1 MVYQLP
7 RGLPPVLWLT
17 GEVRRL
23 LLLFVFASCARSVAP
38 CEPWKAWQLT
48 ALSDAPGE
56 RIEKCTATTLEWRV
70 MPGGARDAWL
80 HNLETMPIEGGWRL
94 WRRSVLVRSG
104 SPGVRVEVRS
114 DGADLLITLTPD
126 QSIEVAKLLKEVSRE

>member
-7 RGLPPVLWLT
+7 RGLPPPLWLT
-17 GEVRRL
+17 GRVRRWL
-23 LLLFVFASCARSVAP
+23 LLLTLASCSRSAAP

-56 RIEKCTATTLEWRV
+56 RIERCTATTLEWRV
-70 MPGGARDAWL
+70 MPGGAREAWL

-94 WRRSVLVRSG
+94 WRRSVLVRSEA
-104 SPGVRVEVRS
+104 PGVRVEVRN
-114 DGADLLITLTPD
+114 DGADLLITLTPE
-126 QSIEVAKLLKEVSRE
+126 QSIDVAKLLKEVSRE

>member
-1 MVYQLP
+1 M
-7 RGLPPVLWLT
+7 LWLT

-70 MPGGARDAWL
+70 IPGGAREAWL
-80 HNLETMPIEGGWRL
+80 HNLETMPIEGGWR
-94 WRRSVLVRSG
+94 VLVRSEA
-104 SPGVRVEVRS
+104 PGVRVDVRS

-126 QSIEVAKLLKEVSRE
+126 QSIDVAKLLKEVSGE